1 MRIPVALCTVLAV
14 LIAAPWTAL
23 GQGYPPAQSPS
34 QPAPS
39 QPSPS
44 SSGGTTIEGVV
55 ANVDATCGGKP
66 ATGCQIVEIAV
77 GPATSAPGGTSAA
90 PSAPSGTSATPAQ
103 TTKIMIPKDA
113 KITSSQATQDSKPI
127 QLAKGD
133 KVKITYEKKQDGNVA
148 TSVTLVQKAGQ

>member
-1 MRIPVALCTVLAV
+1 MRITVALCTVLAV
-14 LIAAPWTAL
+14 LIATPLTAL

-34 QPAPS
+34 QPSPS
-39 QPSPS
+39 QTA
-44 SSGGTTIEGVV
+44 GTTIEGVI

-66 ATGCQIVEIAV
+66 SVGCQIVEVAAN
-77 GPATSAPGGTSAA
+77 PSTTAPGGT

-113 KITSSQATQDSKPI
+113 KITSGTSNQTTQDAKPI